1 MKVWVDLTNAPH
13 VRFFKNIIEYFLNT
27 DDELIVTGRAYGDI
41 HNIMN
46 DYGFEFISVG
56 KHGITLEQKLQES
69 TNRAYELAKIMS
81 KEKPDIA
88 LSKHSIELP
97 RVSFGLGIPS
107 LYVLDN
113 EHALAA
119 NKLTLPLVDRI
130 IMPEAIDMWSLIKL
144 GANPNKIISYKG
156 TSEIMHFNDFEVN
169 ENIFEDLGLDLKHE
183 KTILMRPEPSL
194 ASYLNTDCRKS
205 VLTPVVE
212 VLEKCANILV
222 IPRFKEQG
230 KIFENYENVINL
242 EPPIDTSSLLKKC
255 DLMIGAGGTM
265 NREAAVLGTPVI
277 SCYPGD
283 TLAVDQY
290 YVDNGLMCRSTEVNE
305 IISMAL
311 NLMNNHH
318 NIKPLKYDDLFNL
331 VLNNVYDMVN
341 K

>member
-1 MKVWVDLTNAPH
+1 MMKVWVDLTNAPH
-13 VRFFKNIIEYFLNT
+13 VRFFKNIIEYFQNT
-27 DDELIVTGRAYGDI
+27 DDELIITGREYGDI

-56 KHGITLEQKLQES
+56 KHGITLNQKLKES
-69 TNRAYELAKIMS
+69 TGRAYELSKIIS

-130 IMPEAIDMWSLIKL
+130 IMPQAIDMWSLIKL
-144 GANPNKIISYKG
+144 GADPNKIISYKG
-156 TSEIMHFNDFEVN
+156 TSEIMHFKNFEVN
-169 ENIFEDLGLDLKHE
+169 DNIFEDLGLKLKKE

-212 VLEKCANILV
+212 VLEQYANILI
-222 IPRFKEQG
+222 IPRFKEQN
-230 KIFENYENVINL
+230 KIFESYDNVINL
-242 EPPIDTSSLLKKC
+242 EPPIDTSSLIKKC

-290 YVDNGLMCRSTEVNE
+290 YIDNGLMCRSNDVDE
-305 IISMAL
+305 IINMAL
-311 NLMNNHH
+311 NLMSTEY
-318 NIKPLKYDDLFNL
+318 NIKPLNHDNLFKLILDNI
-331 VLNNVYDMVN
+331 YDMV